1 MVLRSTALPSTVS
14 LDLAHLTPDQGLT
27 LTGAAAGDELGRV
40 IRPAGDI
47 NGDGYDDVLIGA
59 AYSDPLGR
67 TDAGV
72 VYVVFGAPTL
82 DDLGSLDLNTLDG
95 TTGFVIYGAQANDRA
110 GRAISSA
117 GDVNGDGYDDILV
130 GTVPVDPDATPSAVW
145 VVYGGATVGQGG
157 SVDLASLD
165 GPAGVAIVGD
175 AIDGVAISGAGDLN
189 GDGYDDLAIGVPLA
203 SPDGVPY
210 AGATYLL
217 WGGPNLGLTLDV
229 DTLTAAAGMVL
240 TGPNP
245 GDTLGRFARNLG
257 DVNGD
262 GYDDVA
268 LGSPTADP
276 QGRRSGGIAYVV
288 FGAAD
293 LGTAPLDLAS
303 LDGSNG
309 FAIAGAA
316 PGHLAGRSVSGA
328 GDVNGDGYTDLL
340 IGSPGAQVGGM
351 AWAGAAYLVWGG
363 PVLGAGGELDLA
375 TLGPG
380 GVVLLGA
387 APGDLAGSLVSGAGD
402 VNGDGYDD
410 LLVASPG
417 QDHGGAPNAGSAY
430 LVWGGP
436 HLSDLSALSLGHLT
450 DATGLTLLGADGVG
464 DGSPWDTPIF
474 VTGLGD
480 INGDGWADVAVG
492 DSTYDALGQP
502 DTGLATVVFG
512 GSGLGGSR

>member
-1 MVLRSTALPSTVS
+1 MST
-14 LDLAHLTPDQGLT
+14 LDLAQLAPGQGLT
-27 LTGAAAGDELGRV
+27 LTGTAAGDELGRV
-40 IRPAGDI
+40 IRPAGDL

-59 AYSDPLGR
+59 AYADPLGR

-72 VYVVFGAPTL
+72 VYVVFGDPNLST
-82 DDLGSLDLNTLDG
+82 LGSLDLSTLDG
-95 TTGFVIYGAQANDRA
+95 TTGFVLYGAQANDRA

-145 VVYGGATVGQGG
+145 LIYGGETVGQGG
-157 SVDLASLD
+157 SVDLACLD
-165 GPAGVAIVGD
+165 AAAGVAIVGD

-203 SPDGVPY
+203 SPDGVSY

-217 WGGPNLGLTLDV
+217 WGGPNLGATLDV
-229 DTLTAAAGMVL
+229 DTLTAEAGLML
-240 TGPNP
+240 AGPNP

-262 GYDDVA
+262 GYDDLA

-276 QGRRSGGIAYVV
+276 QGRRSAGIAYVV
-288 FGAAD
+288 FGSTD
-293 LGTAPLDLAS
+293 LGTTPLDLAS
-303 LDGSNG
+303 LDGSDG

-316 PGHLAGRSVSGA
+316 PGHLAGRAVSGA
-328 GDVNGDGYTDLL
+328 GDVNGDGYDDLI
-340 IGSPGAQVGGM
+340 IGSPGANVGEM
-351 AWAGAAYLVWGG
+351 AWAGAAYLIWGG
-363 PVLGAGGELDLA
+363 PALGDGGELDLA
-375 TLGPG
+375 TLGTG

-387 APGDLAGSLVSGAGD
+387 APGDMAGSLVSGAGD

-436 HLSDLSALSLGHLT
+436 QLTNRIALPLGNLT
-450 DATGLTLLGADGVG
+450 ATTGLTLLGPDGVG
-464 DGSPWDTPIF
+464 DVSPWDTPIF

-480 INGDGWADVAVG
+480 INGDGWADVALG
-492 DSTYDALGQP
+492 DSTYDALGQG

-512 GSGLGGSR
+512 GDGLGGV